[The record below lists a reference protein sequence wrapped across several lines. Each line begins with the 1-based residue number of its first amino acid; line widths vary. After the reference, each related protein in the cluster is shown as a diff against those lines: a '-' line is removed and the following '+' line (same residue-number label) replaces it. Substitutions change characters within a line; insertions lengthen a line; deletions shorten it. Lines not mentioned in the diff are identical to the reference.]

1 MFCGSVCAARA
12 HSGAPRVAVAPFV
25 PVRPR
30 VSRGVLGEPGPHAD
44 LGERCL
50 ASLAPVRT
58 DDPGALQTW
67 PPAGAKLWGCLTN
80 LGLVCECVRRC
91 LESPRRVCECVRRCL
106 ESPRRGWILAN
117 MTHTGTGRIK
127 HFPMESVRAPTS
139 LSRGHIAPADTA
151 LTKLLRLVVWR
162 ERMRLVLPRKAPC
175 SVDLRA
181 WGYSACYSR
190 GALDLSSSLGLPP
203 ARQSCFTRR
212 FRYLRRLRL
221 ICREAALHP
230 C

>member
-1 MFCGSVCAARA
+1 M
-12 HSGAPRVAVAPFV
+12 
-25 PVRPR
+25 
-30 VSRGVLGEPGPHAD
+30 RG
-44 LGERCL
+44 
-50 ASLAPVRT
+50 
-58 DDPGALQTW
+58 
-67 PPAGAKLWGCLTN
+67 
-80 LGLVCECVRRC
+80 
-91 LESPRRVCECVRRCL
+91 CL

-127 HFPMESVRAPTS
+127 HFPTESVRAPTS

-162 ERMRLVLPRKAPC
+162 ERLRLVLPRKALC

-203 ARQSCFTRR
+203 ARQSCLTRR
-212 FRYLRRLRL
+212 FRYLRRTRL
-221 ICREAALHP
+221 ICREVALHP
-230 C
+230 CRALLYGRLHISAKGISLRISFVGDTQVQATCTQFKCGEI